1 MSLSND
7 KIPSSETNDLKLLP
21 DESYSQSTI
30 NSSIAISSEFFF
42 GLIEQNLLPVLE
54 MISSGIKVS
63 VDLKASGKNNNNNN
77 NNNSSSSSSSSVSRT
92 TDLSEEEEDES
103 LVAAVDLFPESFIR
117 LTAKNIIF
125 ELTKF
130 IDTRKETLNKT
141 NKIVSDNNSNTTK
154 TKKSSSDF
162 KSANNASKQVVVSF
176 QKKLFNSLYLTQDMQ
191 LKKNIFFSILFLSA
205 RSDDLSR

>member
-1 MSLSND
+1 
-7 KIPSSETNDLKLLP
+7 
-21 DESYSQSTI
+21 
-30 NSSIAISSEFFF
+30 
-42 GLIEQNLLPVLE
+42 

-63 VDLKASGKNNNNNN
+63 VDLKANRKNKNNNNSSK
-77 NNNSSSSSSSSVSRT
+77 NNSSSSSSSSSSVTRT